1 MMKTLFAEYETLE
14 DIMIITILS
23 TIIMTTLFLQISTT
37 KSSSVKTLTG
47 SHYLIEINLFLDIKV
62 VHYKS
67 YLQMLIRQLREQL
80 GS

>member
-1 MMKTLFAEYETLE
+1 
-14 DIMIITILS
+14 
-23 TIIMTTLFLQISTT
+23 
-37 KSSSVKTLTG
+37 LTG

-62 VHYKS
+62 VHFKK